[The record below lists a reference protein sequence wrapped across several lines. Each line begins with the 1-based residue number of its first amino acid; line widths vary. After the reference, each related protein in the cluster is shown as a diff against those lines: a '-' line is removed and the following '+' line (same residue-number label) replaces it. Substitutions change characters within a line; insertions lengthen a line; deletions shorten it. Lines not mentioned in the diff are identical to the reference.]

1 MEEKKSGIKKF
12 FEEFKA
18 FAMRGNVLDM
28 AVGVVI
34 GGAFTAIVTALVEDI
49 INPLIGLFFKA
60 DFSEVVIGLGGS
72 SIKIGEFVNSIINF
86 LIVAFVLFVVI
97 KFVNSLHKKPE
108 EPAEPEEPTTK
119 VCPYCQ
125 SEISI
130 KAVRCP
136 HCTSKLQYQDR
147 RVRQLHHQLP
157 HRCLCAVRCDQVCQL
172 PAQKACRAGEAGR
185 AHHQGVPLLPE
196 RNFHQGCALPPL
208 HLQAGGLSRNEGLKL
223 SALTIQQNPPCR
235 AQSLR
240 LRQGGFCTFCGL
252 VVEKWNRK

>member
-34 GGAFTAIVTALVEDI
+34 GSAFTAIVTALVEDI

-60 DFSEVVIGLGGS
+60 DFSDVVIGLGGS

-108 EPAEPEEPTTK
+108 APAEPEEPTTK
-119 VCPYCQ
+119 LGCGKVEQ
-125 SEISI
+125 E
-130 KAVRCP
+130 VRWENQGFLL
-136 HCTSKLQYQDR
+136 TVLLNLG
-147 RVRQLHHQLP
+147 QLSQ
-157 HRCLCAVRCDQVCQL
+157 
-172 PAQKACRAGEAGR
+172 
-185 AHHQGVPLLPE
+185 
-196 RNFHQGCALPPL
+196 
-208 HLQAGGLSRNEGLKL
+208 
-223 SALTIQQNPPCR
+223 
-235 AQSLR
+235 
-240 LRQGGFCTFCGL
+240 L
-252 VVEKWNRK
+252 VVDLGVVVYTAELLGTDTHGVHVDHGTGVGVGGVVHT